1 MSCLILLKRISF
13 KKKKAIMKKQFKLL
27 RFGIF
32 FLYLMG
38 AKLNAQPPADFEE
51 KLVIGNLGPS
61 IAMAFAPDGRLFISD
76 KTGKIR
82 IMKNGA
88 VLTKPFLELPVI
100 LEGERGLQGIA
111 FDPNFASNHYLY
123 VFYTY
128 AVGTVNR
135 ISRFTA
141 EHLDPDV
148 VEPNS
153 EVVLVDSIATAI
165 WHNGGALHFGRDGM
179 LYASTGD
186 ALQPHWAQSLARLE
200 GKILRLDPSSYPNII
215 PADNPFVGT
224 AGARGEIWALG
235 LRNPFT
241 FGIDPATGMMFFND
255 VGQSAW
261 EEVNLGRRGANYGWP
276 LCEGHCADT
285 SFQNPA
291 YAYNHDE
298 GRAITGGAFYRGS
311 QFPAEYSGDYFFA
324 DFTGDWIKRLKV
336 STNEVTTFT
345 TNVNTAPI
353 DIDIGPDG
361 SLYFLTLSSLD
372 PEQYNTE
379 IYKIRYIGQG
389 NRSPVAIAAAHP
401 TLGAAP
407 LQVNFSGERSHD
419 PDGDSLTYTWAF
431 GDKSPTQTGVTVS
444 HTYKKNGRYDAKLTV
459 RDGRGGTAIS
469 NLLPIIV
476 GKPPVGTI
484 VTPATGLLYTAGD
497 EIFYS
502 GDATDAEDGALPAGA
517 FSWTI
522 AFHHDEHAHPFLG
535 PILGVKTGSFVIPQ
549 IGETAA
555 TVFYRINLTVIDKDG
570 LKHTA
575 TRDVLPRTSTF
586 TLVTDPPGLKIHLD
600 GQPKATPV
608 SIVSVVGLT
617 RKLTA
622 PVTQMLNGQ
631 YFEFVLWSDHGAATH
646 TFDTPALNT
655 TYLATYAFSMQ
666 TAGQALSFDGATDM
680 ARIPDNPLLSGGP
693 GKSITVEA
701 WVKPVTVSASHPIIT
716 KFLNTIS
723 KDWGLTIQNGGLL
736 VDIENEND
744 NWHYEAGSILPNV
757 WTHVAFTFDHN
768 TDVVRIY
775 VNGVA
780 AGPGATLSRDMPDT
794 PGWIWIG
801 KHPYYDKNLMAGQL
815 DEIRIWNFARS
826 APVLRASMNQVL
838 QGTEPGL
845 IGYWRF
851 DEGKGQTSLD
861 QTGNTNSIQL
871 GATANAEPSD
881 PSWVESGLPFSAA
894 PDLKLVVPNGGENW
908 TVGSKQTITWS
919 SNGSVA
925 NVKLEYSVNNGATWT
940 TIIASTAN
948 NGIESWT
955 IPNNVANQ
963 CLVRVSDATSGNP
976 VDVSN
981 NAFTIVPAPTLT
993 LTSPNG
999 GENRT
1004 VGNAQTITWKS
1015 TGAVKNVKLE
1025 YSANNGATWETIAAS
1040 TANDGNQPW
1049 KIPGNFSTQCL
1060 VRVSEAIDGDPSD
1073 VSDSTFAITAMPPA
1087 APNGLT
1093 ATPVSKTQINLTWA
1107 DNSSNEDGFKI
1118 ERKTGATGTYA
1129 VFRTVGAGITNF
1141 SNIDLG
1147 ANTTYFYRVCA
1158 YNAVGNS
1165 AYSNEASALTFMNGP
1180 SNLAATAVSSNR
1192 INLAWTDNSGNETGF
1207 KIERKTSAGAY
1218 AEIGTARPNATSIS
1232 DSSGL
1237 SPNSQYFYRMR
1248 GYNLTNASDYSNEA
1262 NATTSGDAHPSPNA
1276 PGNLTATAASSS
1288 QINLAWADSSSDE
1301 SSFQIE
1307 RGASASGPF
1316 ALNATVVPNATA
1328 YSNTGLAANTP
1339 YFYRV
1344 RATNVNGNSAYTNVA
1359 SATTL
1364 NSSTGNLARQRPV
1377 TASSTDTTSTPTRAV
1392 DGNAVSFWRSG
1403 AVNSSNL
1410 MAWLRVELGSSPV
1423 TVGRVVV
1430 KWNQTYYASKYEI
1443 QVSNDD
1449 ANWAA
1454 VYINNS
1460 GAAGSQDV
1468 SFAPASARY
1477 LRLYLTKN
1485 NKSSY
1490 RVIEFEIYAGGVAKT
1505 AENGSTDNETGDNE
1519 ASLTSAPEEIILAQ
1533 NYPNPFSQLGGG
1545 HYSTTI
1551 SYSLP
1556 QGAHVMLKVVNVT
1569 GQEVATLV
1577 DGYQD
1582 RGVYR
1587 VNFKARK
1594 NLPTGVYYAVLQA
1607 GEMTQVRRM
1616 VYAK

>member
-1 MSCLILLKRISF
+1 MLAKIFRQ
-13 KKKKAIMKKQFKLL
+13 KQFKLL

-32 FLYLMG
+32 FLYLIG
-38 AKLNAQPPADFEE
+38 AKLNAQLPADFEE
-51 KLVIGNLGPS
+51 KLVAGNLGPS

-82 IMKNGA
+82 ILKNGA

-128 AVGTVNR
+128 AVGPVNR

-141 EHLDPDV
+141 GPLKPDV
-148 VEPNS
+148 VEPGS

-186 ALQPHWAQSLARLE
+186 ALQPQWAQSLARLE

-215 PADNPFVGT
+215 PADNPFVGV

-241 FGIDPATGMMFFND
+241 FGIDPATGMIFFND
-255 VGQSAW
+255 VGEASW
-261 EEVNLGRRGANYGWP
+261 EEVNLGRSGANYGWP
-276 LCEGHCADT
+276 LCEGQCADT
-285 SFQNPA
+285 SFQKPA

-324 DFTGDWIKRLKV
+324 DFTGNWIKRLKV
-336 STNEVTTFT
+336 STNVVTTFAT
-345 TNVNTAPI
+345 KVNTAPI

-372 PEQYNTE
+372 PEQFNGE

-389 NRSPVAIAAAHP
+389 NRSPAAVASANP
-401 TLGAAP
+401 TGGIAP
-407 LQVNFSGERSHD
+407 LQVSFSGAGSHD

-431 GDKSPTQTGVTVS
+431 GDKSPAQTGVKVS
-444 HTYKKNGRYDAKLTV
+444 HTYKTNGRYYAKLTV
-459 RDGRGGTAIS
+459 RDGRGGSAIS
-469 NLLPIIV
+469 DLLPIIA
-476 GKPPVGTI
+476 GNPPVGTI
-484 VTPATGLLYTAGD
+484 ITPATGLLYTAGD

-502 GDATDAEDGALPAGA
+502 SGATDAEDGALPASA

-522 AFHHDEHAHPFLG
+522 AFHHDAHAHPFLG
-535 PILGVKTGSFVIPQ
+535 PINGAKTGSFVIPR

-555 TVFYRINLTVIDKDG
+555 NVFYRIHLTVTDKDG

-600 GQPKATPV
+600 DQPKATPL
-608 SIVSVVGLT
+608 SVVGVRGLT

-631 YFEFVLWSDHGAATH
+631 IFEFVAWSDQGATTH

-655 TYLATYAFSMQ
+655 TYLATYAFSRQ
-666 TAGQALSFDGATDM
+666 TAGLALSFDGAADM

-693 GKSITVEA
+693 DKSITVEA
-701 WVKPVTVSASHPIIT
+701 WVKPMTVSNSHPIIT
-716 KFLNTIS
+716 KFLNTNS
-723 KDWGLTIQNGGLL
+723 KDWGLTIENGGLL

-744 NWHYEAGSILPNV
+744 NWHYQAGSILPNV

-780 AGPGATLSRDMPDT
+780 AGPGAKFSRDMPDT
-794 PGWIWIG
+794 PAWIWIG
-801 KHPYYDKNLMAGQL
+801 KHHYYDKNMLAGQL
-815 DEIRIWNFARS
+815 DEIRIWNFAQSGS
-826 APVLRASMNQVL
+826 ALRANMNRVL

-845 IGYWRF
+845 IGYWRL
-851 DEGKGQTSLD
+851 DEGKGQTALD
-861 QTGNTNSIQL
+861 QTGNANSIQL
-871 GATANAEPSD
+871 GATANGEPSD
-881 PSWVESGLPFSAA
+881 PSWVESGLPFLAA
-894 PDLKLVVPNGGENW
+894 PDLKLVAPNGGENW
-908 TVGSKQTITWS
+908 TTGSTQTIKWS
-919 SNGSVA
+919 SNGAVA

-955 IPNNVANQ
+955 IPNNVSGQ
-963 CLVRVSDATSGNP
+963 CLVRVSDATDGNP

-981 NAFTIVPAPTLT
+981 SAFTIMLAPTLT

-1004 VGNAQTITWKS
+1004 VGTVQTITWKS
-1015 TGAVKNVKLE
+1015 NGAVKDVKLE
-1025 YSANNGATWETIAAS
+1025 YSVNSGATWEAIAAS
-1040 TANDGNQPW
+1040 TANDGSQPW
-1049 KIPGNFSTQCL
+1049 KIPNNLSTQCL
-1060 VRVSEAIDGDPSD
+1060 VRVSEAADGDPFD
-1073 VSDSTFAITAMPPA
+1073 VSDSTFAITATPPT
-1087 APNGLT
+1087 APNGLVA
-1093 ATPVSKTQINLTWA
+1093 ATVSKTQIDLNWT

-1129 VFRTVGAGITNF
+1129 VFKTVGADITSF
-1141 SNIDLG
+1141 SNLGLG
-1147 ANTTYFYRVCA
+1147 ANTIYFYRVCA

-1165 AYSNEASALTFMNGP
+1165 AYSNEASAFTFMNGP

-1192 INLAWTDNSGNETGF
+1192 INLAWKDNSGNETGF

-1218 AEIGTARPNATSIS
+1218 MEIGTARPNATSFA

-1237 SPNSQYFYRMR
+1237 RPSTQYFYRVR
-1248 GYNLTNASDYSNEA
+1248 SHNLANASDYSNEA
-1262 NATTSGDAHPSPNA
+1262 NTATLVDAHPLPSA
-1276 PGNLTATAASSS
+1276 PGNLTAIAASSS
-1288 QINLAWADSSSDE
+1288 QINLAWADSASDE
-1301 SSFQIE
+1301 SGFQIE
-1307 RGASASGPF
+1307 RSANASGPF
-1316 ALNATVVPNATA
+1316 ALIATA
-1328 YSNTGLAANTP
+1328 AANVTVYSNTGLAANTP

-1344 RATNVNGNSAYTNVA
+1344 RATNANGNSTYTNVA
-1359 SATTL
+1359 SAATL
-1364 NSSTGNLARQRPV
+1364 NSNAENLARQKPV
-1377 TASSTDTTSTPTRAV
+1377 TASSTDTSSTPTRAV

-1403 AVNSSNL
+1403 AVNSSNPIV
-1410 MAWLRVELGSSPV
+1410 WLKVELSNSLV
-1423 TVGRVVV
+1423 AVGRVVV
-1430 KWNQTYYASKYEI
+1430 RWNQNYYASKYEI

-1449 ANWAA
+1449 ANWTT
-1454 VYINNS
+1454 VYTNNS

-1468 SFAPASARY
+1468 TFAPASARY
-1477 LRLYLTKN
+1477 VRLYLTKN

-1490 RVIEFEIYAGGVAKT
+1490 RVIEVEIYIGGVAKI
-1505 AENGSTDNETGDNE
+1505 AENGSADKE
-1519 ASLTSAPEEIILAQ
+1519 ARLTSVPEEIILAQ
-1533 NYPNPFSQLGGG
+1533 NYPNPFGRSPFSQLSGG
-1545 HYSTTI
+1545 HSSTTI

-1556 QGAHVMLKVVNVT
+1556 QGAHITLKVVNVT

-1577 DGYQD
+1577 NGYQD
-1582 RGVYR
+1582 RGIYQ
-1587 VNFKARK
+1587 VNFNARK
-1594 NLPTGVYYAVLQA
+1594 NLPSGVYYAVLQA
-1607 GEMTQVRRM
+1607 GEVTQVRRM
-1616 VYAK
+1616 VYTK